1 MPYKT
6 LEITNA
12 AAVYQQAPKIS
23 QFYKGF
29 SSTDISNVN
38 SKLYDLD
45 IIRQDLINQFKTRKG
60 ERLMNPTFGTIIW
73 DILMEPMTD
82 DIYDLLSQDITKI
95 CNSDPRITPT
105 QLNINEFDGGYL
117 IEISVQLV
125 GTNQSISLVRFIS
138 SSRGWRLF
146 K

>member
-29 SSTDISNVN
+29 SSTDISNIN

-82 DIYDLLSQDITKI
+82 DIYDLLSQDINKI

-105 QLNINEFDGGYL
+105 QLNINEFEGGYL

-125 GTNQSISLVRFIS
+125 GTNQSISLVLNFNQNV
-138 SSRGWRLF
+138 GLTVQ
-146 K
+146 

>member
-105 QLNINEFDGGYL
+105 QLNINEFEGGYL

-125 GTNQSISLVRFIS
+125 GTDQSTSLVLNFNQNS
-138 SSRGWRLF
+138 GLSVQ
-146 K
+146 